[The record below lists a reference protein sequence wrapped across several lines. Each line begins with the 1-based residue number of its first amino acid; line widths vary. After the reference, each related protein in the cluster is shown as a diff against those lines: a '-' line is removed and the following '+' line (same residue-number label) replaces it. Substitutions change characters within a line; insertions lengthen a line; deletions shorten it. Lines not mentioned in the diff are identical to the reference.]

1 MIMKA
6 PNGFG
11 TSYKLSG
18 KRRKPWIA
26 RITIGRDPIKNKDGS
41 IKLDTSGNPVI
52 RQKCKTIGYFESQEE
67 ARDALTLYRQ
77 GYISPRQ
84 GITLKDLLDEWFE
97 AKVERVSYSSQN
109 NYVNAIKRL
118 EPLFHISMKDLRT
131 AHMQRVVDQCSQSG
145 LARSTLTK
153 MKAVLTMVYDY
164 AAQNDIVLKNYAS
177 FIVLPKHIR
186 SKKEVFNDF
195 ELKALWDNSVDPIV
209 QSILILIYS
218 GMRISEM
225 LKLTRFNVD
234 MDKKIIRG
242 GVKTDAGKD
251 RVIPIHPKTL
261 PFVKNYLS
269 LMGDRLICDE
279 RGKAYSAERY
289 RMGYYYPTLQR
300 LAIRRLTPHACRHT
314 FATLMAA
321 AHADTLSIQ
330 QIMGH
335 TDYAM
340 TANVYSHL
348 QIETLHQAIEK
359 I

>member
-1 MIMKA
+1 MKA

-11 TSYKLSG
+11 TTYKLSG

-26 RITIGRDPIKNKDGS
+26 RVTVDRSPAKNKDGS
-41 IKLDTSGNPVI
+41 VKLDAEGNPCI
-52 RQKCKTIGYFESQEE
+52 RQKYKTIGYFESQEE

-77 GYISPRQ
+77 GYITPLANM
-84 GITLKDLLDEWFE
+84 TLKDLMDEWYE
-97 AKVERVSYSSQN
+97 AKAHRVSYSSQN

-118 EPLFHISMKDLRT
+118 EPLYHLSMKDLRA
-131 AHMQRVVDQCSQSG
+131 AHMQRIIDLSHQEG
-145 LARSTLTK
+145 LSRSTLTK
-153 MKAVLTMVYDY
+153 IKAVLTMVYDY
-164 AAQNDIVLKNYAS
+164 AAQNDIVMKNYAA
-177 FIVLPKHIR
+177 FIVLPRKVKTRTEIF
-186 SKKEVFNDF
+186 SDF
-195 ELKALWDNSVDPIV
+195 ELKAMWDNSEDSIV

-234 MDKKIIRG
+234 LDKKIIRG

-261 PFVKNYLS
+261 PFVKNYLNM
-269 LMGDRLICDE
+269 MGDRLICDE
-279 RGKAYSAERY
+279 RGKPFSYERY

-300 LAIRRLTPHACRHT
+300 LGIRRLTPHKCRHT

-348 QIETLHQAIEK
+348 QIDTLHKAIEK